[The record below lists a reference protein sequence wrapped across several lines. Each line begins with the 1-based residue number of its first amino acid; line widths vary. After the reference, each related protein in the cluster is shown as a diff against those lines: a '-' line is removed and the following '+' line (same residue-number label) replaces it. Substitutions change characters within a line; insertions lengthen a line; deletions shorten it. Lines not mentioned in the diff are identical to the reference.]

1 MIILSKSRMAFF
13 ALIKII
19 FKKKFTK
26 EIYRIIID
34 RIYRK
39 VITIPFLILTALA
52 KDLAYERNAITKI
65 LIHSLI
71 VR

>member
-1 MIILSKSRMAFF
+1 MIIFSESRMAFF
-13 ALIKII
+13 TLIKII

-39 VITIPFLILTALA
+39 VITIPLLILTAH
-52 KDLAYERNAITKI
+52 KG
-65 LIHSLI
+65 SC
-71 VR
+71 VRTECNY